1 MNDSIIIK
9 LSLTEMEGVGV
20 FDSDEE
26 SLIESEG
33 VTEKLGDS
41 ELLKVS
47 LFDRLKLLLSEVVSL
62 SVEEVVVE

>member
-1 MNDSIIIK
+1 
-9 LSLTEMEGVGV
+9 MEGVGV